1 MIGAIATSCVTFET
15 RRFFLPEKGDW
26 PGYFS
31 NVISKLTRRGLLCEN
46 TSDHDDHGDDEE
58 DEEDDDT
65 ERKTGIADSSQRFS
79 LVTADHTHQ

>member
-1 MIGAIATSCVTFET
+1 MEPLQHHALLLRREDFFFT
-15 RRFFLPEKGDW
+15 RKGEW

-58 DEEDDDT
+58 DQEDDDT
-65 ERKTGIADSSQRFS
+65 GRMTGIADSSQRFS